1 MTAESYEALPQ
12 NVKDIVDSWDEENN
26 DKYNESSRIVDE
38 LEAVGYTAEYGLCGE
53 IHSVVKKKPYEC
65 VLIQAEEGEGF
76 QTFMYDDGELV
87 PSGEDV
93 GVEITTEFGDVQFYL
108 LDGINYKE

>member
-26 DKYNESSRIVDE
+26 EKYKECARIVEE

-53 IHSVVKKKPYEC
+53 IHSVVKKKSYEC
-65 VLIQAEEGEGF
+65 VLIQAEEGDDF
-76 QTFMYDDGELV
+76 QTYMYDDGELV

-93 GVEITTEFGDVQFYL
+93 GVELTINGNTTFYL
-108 LDGINYKE
+108 LDGINFLNN